1 MGLLLEIKKALLMA
15 AQKVF
20 QMDLLLAIKTVSLLK
35 ILQMELPLVI
45 TKLLCFVDQK
55 ELPM

>member
-20 QMDLLLAIKTVSLLK
+20 QMDLLLAIKTMSLLK
-35 ILQMELPLVI
+35 ILQMELPFVI
-45 TKLLCFVDQK
+45 TKLLCFVDHI
-55 ELPM
+55 